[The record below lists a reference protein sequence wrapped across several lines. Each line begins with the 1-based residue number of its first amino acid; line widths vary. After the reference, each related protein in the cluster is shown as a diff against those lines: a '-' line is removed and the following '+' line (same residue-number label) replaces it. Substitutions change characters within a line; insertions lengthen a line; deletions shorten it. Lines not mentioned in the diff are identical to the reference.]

1 VSDDGVVVRGELY
14 LWVESVAAT
23 FETSTGWIA
32 EACELG
38 LIARFERID
47 GRLALSAVEL
57 DRVAR
62 LTHLHVHHGLD
73 LVVAGT
79 WVVAPGRSE
88 P

>member
-23 FETSTGWIA
+23 FETSTGWT
-32 EACELG
+32 
-38 LIARFERID
+38 
-47 GRLALSAVEL
+47 AVEL